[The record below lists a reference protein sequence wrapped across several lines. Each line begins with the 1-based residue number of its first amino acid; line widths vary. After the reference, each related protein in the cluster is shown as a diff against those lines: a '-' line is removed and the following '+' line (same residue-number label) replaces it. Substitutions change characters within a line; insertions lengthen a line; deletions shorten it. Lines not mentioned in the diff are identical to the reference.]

1 MFTNEIKIMLYV
13 DDVEKNAT
21 FWRAV
26 GFAEKDRQEM
36 DGTLIIEVGVED
48 SQTSF
53 LLYDRAFV

>member
-26 GFAEKDRQEM
+26 GFRKKIVKKWMGR
-36 DGTLIIEVGVED
+36 L
-48 SQTSF
+48 
-53 LLYDRAFV
+53 